1 MYELGA
7 IFFQRVVLRKPNKL
21 QENLEKQLSILS
33 EKQQKDRSNKKL
45 NSNH

>member
-7 IFFQRVVLRKPNKL
+7 IFFQRVILRNSNKL
-21 QENLEKQLSILS
+21 QENLEKQLSVLS